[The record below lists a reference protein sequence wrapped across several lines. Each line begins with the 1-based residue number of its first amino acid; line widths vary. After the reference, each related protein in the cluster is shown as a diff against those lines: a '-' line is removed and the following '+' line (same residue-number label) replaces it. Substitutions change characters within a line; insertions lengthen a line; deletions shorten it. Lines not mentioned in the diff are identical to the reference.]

1 MRAYNEY
8 RATSEG
14 TTTAGGFGIP
24 VFIDPSIIMTAQGS
38 GNPFLE
44 IARQVDV
51 NTNVW
56 KGVSSAG
63 VTWSF
68 DAEGVGGLRT
78 TRPTLA
84 QPIVQVYMARG
95 FIPYSIE
102 VGQDYP
108 GFADEMPTLLGVR
121 LRRAAGAQVH
131 DRVGYG

>member
-1 MRAYNEY
+1 M
-8 RATSEG
+8 TEG

-38 GNPFLE
+38 DNPFLQ

-51 NTNVW
+51 NTNAW

-68 DAEGVGGLRT
+68 DTEAVEVSDDS
-78 TRPTLA
+78 PTLA
-84 QPIVQVYMARG
+84 QPTVTVYMARG
-95 FIPYSIE
+95 LIPYSIE

-108 GFADEMPTLLGVR
+108 SFASEMQNLLAEGYDELLVDKFTRGTGTGEPQGV
-121 LRRAAGAQVH
+121 LTIL
-131 DRVGYG
+131 